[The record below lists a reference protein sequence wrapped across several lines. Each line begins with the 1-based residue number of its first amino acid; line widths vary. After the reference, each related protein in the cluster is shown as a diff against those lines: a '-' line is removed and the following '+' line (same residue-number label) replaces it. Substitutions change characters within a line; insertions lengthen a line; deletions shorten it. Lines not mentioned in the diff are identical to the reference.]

1 MSDDHRVLL
10 GYIAGAHGIRG
21 EVLVKSFTD
30 DPADIAAYGPL
41 SDEAGTRTLTFTKV
55 RVATKGA
62 IAMVDGVAD
71 RNGAEALK
79 GTQLYVERAMLPKP
93 DDDEFY
99 YEDLVGL
106 DVVTTDGLS
115 IGTVAAIQNYGAGDL
130 IEYRVAG
137 KQQTEL
143 LPFNET
149 FVPEVDLDAGRVMV
163 VLPETSEDEDE
174 N

>member
-21 EVLVKSFTD
+21 EVLVKSFTG
-30 DPADIAAYGPL
+30 DPADIAAYGSL

-55 RVATKGA
+55 RVATKGV
-62 IAMVDGVAD
+62 IAAVDGVTD

-79 GTQLYVERAMLPKP
+79 GTQLYVERAMLPEP
-93 DDDEFY
+93 EDDEFY

-106 DVVTTDGLS
+106 DVVTTDGVS
-115 IGTVAAIQNYGAGDL
+115 IGAVTAIQNYGAGDL
-130 IEYRVAG
+130 LEYRIAG
-137 KQQTEL
+137 QKRTEL

-149 FVPEVDLDAGRVMV
+149 FVLEVDLDAGRVMV